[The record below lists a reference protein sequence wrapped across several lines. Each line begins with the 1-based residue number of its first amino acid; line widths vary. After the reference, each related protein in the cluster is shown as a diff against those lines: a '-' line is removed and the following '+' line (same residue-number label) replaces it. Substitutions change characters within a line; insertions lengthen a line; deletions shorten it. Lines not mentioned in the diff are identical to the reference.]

1 MSNTWATGVIAS
13 TPHMRTLIEV
23 GSNPITGEETW
34 VCTFLSADT
43 VEKEIHVL
51 QLTLQN
57 ARLSGRALPLGAS
70 LAIEREIAILK
81 FNHGRD
87 AEVASTQRDPEE
99 EMVAETLI
107 DDGPEVDWLDTVVDV
122 SDHEFVEAGL
132 ISRCTPE
139 TGLPPAA

>member
-1 MSNTWATGVIAS
+1 MGDRGLGFYS
-13 TPHMRTLIEV
+13 TYANFDRSGAKSLHRRRD
-23 GSNPITGEETW
+23 W

-57 ARLSGRALPLGAS
+57 ARLSGRELPLGAS
-70 LAIEREIAILK
+70 IAIEQEIAILK
-81 FNHGRD
+81 LNQGRD

-99 EMVAETLI
+99 EMVADTLI
-107 DDGPEVDWLDTVVDV
+107 DDGPEDDWLDTVVDV
-122 SDHEFVEAGL
+122 SDHEVAEAGL
-132 ISRCTPE
+132 ISRFTLE